1 MHGGSD
7 DVCRVIVYSA
17 TTGGYD
23 DPRKILPRSRALP
36 EDNVDYVS
44 FYDAAIGIDPITGNS
59 IFLHQIPV
67 QHRKSWRVEPMRWT
81 HESEPARTARYHKC
95 FPNLVLPDHDYSVWL
110 DGNLVLNKIN
120 VWRDIVRPLV
130 QSENNI
136 RVFKHPD
143 RLCAYDEAAVCSRTR
158 RDYPDLLVEQAKR
171 YVADGYP
178 SQNGLI
184 ESGCLVRANV
194 ESVNRLN
201 ERWWQEIEQGSRRDQ
216 VSFNY
221 VCWKLGMEYDIMPG
235 SIRKNRNKFVHRHL
249 HTHRYKRKL
258 WRR

>member
-1 MHGGSD
+1 MTP
-7 DVCRVIVYSA
+7 RVIVYSA
-17 TTGGYD
+17 VAGGYD
-23 DPRKILPRSRALP
+23 DPRKILPQSRAHP
-36 EDNVDYVS
+36 EDNVEYLL
-44 FYDAAIGIDPITGNS
+44 FYDTPIGIDPITGNN

-67 QHRKSWRVEPMRWT
+67 QGRKSWMVQPMHWM
-81 HESEPARTARYHKC
+81 HKSEPARTARYHKC
-95 FPNLVLPDHDYSVWL
+95 LPNLVLPDHDYSVWV
-110 DGNLVLNKIN
+110 DGNLVFNKIK
-120 VWRDIVRPLV
+120 VWEDVVAPLV
-130 QSENNI
+130 QSENSI

-143 RLCAYDEAAVCSRTR
+143 RMCAYDEAAVCSRTR

-194 ESVNRLN
+194 ESVHRLN
-201 ERWWQEIEQGSRRDQ
+201 ERWWQEIDQGSRRDQ

-221 VCWKLGMEYDIMPG
+221 VCWKLGVEYDIMPG
-235 SIRKNRNKFVHRHL
+235 SLSKNRNAFIHKHF
-249 HTHRYKRKL
+249 HTHKYKRKL